1 MNSRKCKL
9 RIKPSKIKYYG
20 VGYTT
25 KPTVKKIRIET
36 KLQPKPKVETQIEAK
51 APKLEPFIIPL
62 QPPLFK
68 WSDPVKDITVQEI
81 IGMVAVNFRW
91 GDPTKDYDTD
101 SIERL
106 QKNEPRRCFETKSIF
121 SWSDIQ
127 NDIPIGFLKLAVS
140 YTSNER
146 FTWTSCDHLDLDAE
160 TETET
165 EMNDGN
171 NPKEKNL
178 VNAQQSSFN
187 IPKLSGWNCDVCLVP
202 NKKDSTKCVA
212 CETEK
217 APLKDSATLKP
228 GFDFQKAGFS
238 ITKSNGWTCEVCMV
252 PNSSA
257 ASKCISC
264 ESDGPKSKAKKPP
277 TASGFDFK
285 QAGFSIPKSTGWTC
299 SVCMV
304 PNQTAAIKCV
314 SCESPKT

>member
-1 MNSRKCKL
+1 MNSRKSKL

-51 APKLEPFIIPL
+51 VPKLEPFIIPL
-62 QPPLFK
+62 QAPLFK
-68 WSDPVKDITVQEI
+68 WSDPVKDITDQEI
-81 IGMVAVNFRW
+81 VGIVAVNFRW
-91 GDPTKDYDTD
+91 SEPTKDYETD
-101 SIERL
+101 SIGRL
-106 QKNEPRRCFETKSIF
+106 QKNELSRSFETKSIF
-121 SWSDIQ
+121 CWSCIQ
-127 NDIPIGFLKLAVS
+127 NDIPPEFLPLAVS
-140 YTSNER
+140 SNSTER
-146 FTWTSCDHLDLDAE
+146 FTWTSCDHLDVDAA
-160 TETET
+160 TEK
-165 EMNDGN
+165 NDRN
-171 NPKEKNL
+171 SPKEKNPAN
-178 VNAQQSSFN
+178 VQQSIFN
-187 IPKLSGWNCDVCLVP
+187 IPMLSGWNCDVCLVP

-217 APLKDSATLKP
+217 APLKDSATSKP

-238 ITKSNGWTCEVCMV
+238 ITKSNCWTCDVCMV
-252 PNSSA
+252 PNASA

-264 ESDGPKSKAKKPP
+264 ESDRPISKAKNPP

-285 QAGFSIPKSTGWTC
+285 QAGFTMPKSTGWTC

-304 PNQTAAIKCV
+304 PNQIAAIKCV